1 MQQSMPVSP
10 AALRTLADTRPVP
23 LPGTQLLW
31 HAAVRIDER
40 QPLGNG
46 PLGERFIV
54 PITGGCFWG
63 GPTQP
68 ALHGEVLP
76 GGADRQLLRA
86 DGVKELDALYELRV
100 HDGTV
105 LSVHNRVLIDEAVE
119 PRYARSTLHVTAPA
133 GPWAWLNR
141 RVLVGT
147 LQVLRPEAAAVLIRV
162 FELL

>member
-1 MQQSMPVSP
+1 MKALRSLAEGVAVEVP
-10 AALRTLADTRPVP
+10 AAR
-23 LPGTQLLW
+23 LLW
-31 HAAVRIDER
+31 HAAVTIAER
-40 QPLGNG
+40 APLGRG

-63 GPTQP
+63 GPGHE

-100 HDGTV
+100 HDGSVLTV
-105 LSVHNRVLIDEAVE
+105 RNRVCIDEARS
-119 PRYARSTLHVTAPA
+119 PRYARSVLTVTAPE

-147 LQVLRPEAAAVLIRV
+147 LQPLRPQAPAVLVRV
-162 FELL
+162 FTLE